1 MRAYEMKSIS
11 NWTEPNWMCAL
22 KVRIEKSANRYNTT
36 QHSTVQSSCRI
47 DCSPVSVNVL
57 HKHTI
62 MKRCTVFALVGSSY
76 VKLFKFDHSKLCSE
90 KNGHF
95 FWSLHPFIMLFQ
107 WKIPYTHTHTLSMR
121 TRNAEQR
128 KKWSTT
134 HRENY
139 VDRRRN
145 SFSCNENMITDTQKH
160 QCKTGKTTN
169 NRKRVVKWIYDKVKW
184 KWKSLAEER
193 RKRNS
198 INRSL
203 VTYKQLLINVEQTVS
218 FVAYYLLL
226 HFSSIISMCRIQF

>member
-11 NWTEPNWMCAL
+11 NWTELNWMCAL

-107 WKIPYTHTHTLSMR
+107 WKIPYTHTHYRCEREMQSREKNEVQHTERIM
-121 TRNAEQR
+121 
-128 KKWSTT
+128 STDVVI
-134 HRENY
+134 HFL
-139 VDRRRN
+139 V
-145 SFSCNENMITDTQKH
+145 M
-160 QCKTGKTTN
+160 KT
-169 NRKRVVKWIYDKVKW
+169 W
-184 KWKSLAEER
+184 
-193 RKRNS
+193 
-198 INRSL
+198 
-203 VTYKQLLINVEQTVS
+203 
-218 FVAYYLLL
+218 
-226 HFSSIISMCRIQF
+226 